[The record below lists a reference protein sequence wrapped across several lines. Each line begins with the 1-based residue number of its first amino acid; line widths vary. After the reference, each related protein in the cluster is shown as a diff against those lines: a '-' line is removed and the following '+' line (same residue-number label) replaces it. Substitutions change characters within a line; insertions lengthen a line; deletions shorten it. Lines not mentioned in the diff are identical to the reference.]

1 MEPRFLS
8 VADVLGFHE
17 DQLANYGG
25 APGVRDMALLESAV
39 ATPRAGFGD
48 QYLHADL
55 FEMAAAYLYHIVMN
69 HPFVDGNKRT
79 GTVAALAFLMH
90 NRVEPE
96 MENEELEDFVRSVA
110 EGKADKAAA
119 AEFLRKHSAA
129 P

>member
-25 APGVRDMALLESAV
+25 APGVRDMGLLESAV
-39 ATPRAGFGD
+39 AMPMAGFGD

-55 FEMAAAYLYHIVMN
+55 FEMAAAYLYHIVCN

-79 GTVAALAFLMH
+79 GAAGESNPKPAILLCRPGIAVF
-90 NRVEPE
+90 
-96 MENEELEDFVRSVA
+96 
-110 EGKADKAAA
+110 EGCRHGRA
-119 AEFLRKHSAA
+119 
-129 P
+129 